1 MLRRHYDII
10 RAICHRIVIDHGG
23 ADDATQNA
31 LIAIAKG
38 IHKFDNR
45 SSITTWIYRI
55 AVNASVDEVRR
66 TRRRPLPMDPTDQ
79 KIDVISGT
87 MDDMGNLDNQVLI
100 SDALQRLDTDFRI
113 PVVLRHVAD
122 MDYDEIARTLDI
134 PVGTVKSRIA
144 RGRKQLA
151 QMLPRT
157 IMDSQ

>member
-1 MLRRHYDII
+1 
-10 RAICHRIVIDHGG
+10 
-23 ADDATQNA
+23 
-31 LIAIAKG
+31 
-38 IHKFDNR
+38 
-45 SSITTWIYRI
+45 
-55 AVNASVDEVRR
+55 
-66 TRRRPLPMDPTDQ
+66 MDPTDQ